1 MIKPR
6 QRESGGYYW
15 VSVKILETQS
25 FCNQPH
31 ITQASPSDIKIIYSA
46 WFKKKIKKQHC
57 PQRIRKAGMN
67 LLVVITQLLLIGKSA
82 LRSVDLAIF
91 WFSLCYKLNTVYSYF
106 LFQQLVAYFLYCGL
120 LCFST
125 STII

>member
-46 WFKKKIKKQHC
+46 WFKKKKKAALSSEDKKSWNESACCHHPAAFNWQVS
-57 PQRIRKAGMN
+57 PEISRSGY
-67 LLVVITQLLLIGKSA
+67 LLV
-82 LRSVDLAIF
+82 
-91 WFSLCYKLNTVYSYF
+91 FSML
-106 LFQQLVAYFLYCGL
+106 
-120 LCFST
+120 
-125 STII
+125 